1 VTGEHDAVGAA
12 EVGAGDHRVADPG
25 HGQPRHTDEGVGDRG
40 GDAILVAGDRL
51 DVHQFPGQ
59 LDRIVKGTH
68 ATTLSAFL

>member
-1 VTGEHDAVGAA
+1 VRATTVLPTRDTVN
-12 EVGAGDHRVADPG
+12 
-25 HGQPRHTDEGVGDRG
+25 HGTPTRASATAG